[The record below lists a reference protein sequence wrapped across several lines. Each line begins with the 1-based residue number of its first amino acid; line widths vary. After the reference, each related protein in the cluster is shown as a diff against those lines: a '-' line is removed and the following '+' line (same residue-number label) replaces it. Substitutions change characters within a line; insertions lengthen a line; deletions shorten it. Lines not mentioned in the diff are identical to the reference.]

1 MVRVDYSVTQRRIS
15 VDIILEAWEN
25 YANDD
30 EIKMQNA
37 QTDIIF
43 LKDIQENILDRFF
56 SENKFILSR
65 LPEQGIETGYTEDEY
80 SLGSIIYEHRA
91 HLINPE
97 YMQRV
102 EEAYNDG
109 CLTENIEPL
118 YLCYQLKYD
127 VSMTPKGSI

>member
-1 MVRVDYSVTQRRIS
+1 MVRVDYSVAQRRIS
-15 VDIILEAWEN
+15 VDIILEAWGN

-56 SENKFILSR
+56 SENKFVLSR

-97 YMQRV
+97 HMQRV
-102 EEAYNDG
+102 EETYNDG
-109 CLTENIEPL
+109 YLTESRPMLSTKI
-118 YLCYQLKYD
+118 
-127 VSMTPKGSI
+127 